1 MAYTL
6 EISYFNSVILKP
18 DTTVAQVPANNL
30 DGTPFTITDA
40 TAQSGDW
47 HVEESRIKGAFNED
61 SMGFGV
67 KAFITDENYKLN
79 HRFNAMIYS
88 GIFNTKTN
96 VNQTNEFSTA
106 EAITRAVDAADGS
119 IQKLYA
125 EDTNLLIFQED
136 KVSRAL
142 IDKDAIFTAEG
153 QNLTVS
159 GAKVIGQIVPYSGRF
174 GISKNPESFAV
185 YGNRKYFSDKNRRSI
200 IRLSQDGITPIS
212 MFGMSDYFKDKLS
225 IVDNVFGVF
234 DENHKKYVICLKDY
248 SNTENNATV
257 SFDDGN
263 NGWISFYTY
272 TPNFAF
278 SLNSKYYTFNNIDL
292 YEHYANE
299 ARNTFYDQAYV
310 STVDLIA
317 NQTPS
322 IVKNFHTINYE
333 GSSGW
338 KMNSSVTDSSDSAF
352 AVLSDDTATVASTIP
367 VNFVRKEDKY
377 YGHLRNNTSTNMTGQ
392 VVGIDVSGIKGF
404 FTKVQLEN
412 NKTTAVELFSVS
424 HEAVF
429 SSN

>member
-1 MAYTL
+1 
-6 EISYFNSVILKP
+6 
-18 DTTVAQVPANNL
+18 
-30 DGTPFTITDA
+30 
-40 TAQSGDW
+40 
-47 HVEESRIKGAFNED
+47 
-61 SMGFGV
+61 
-67 KAFITDENYKLN
+67 
-79 HRFNAMIYS
+79 
-88 GIFNTKTN
+88 
-96 VNQTNEFSTA
+96 
-106 EAITRAVDAADGS
+106 
-119 IQKLYA
+119 
-125 EDTNLLIFQED
+125 
-136 KVSRAL
+136 
-142 IDKDAIFTAEG
+142 
-153 QNLTVS
+153 
-159 GAKVIGQIVPYSGRF
+159 
-174 GISKNPESFAV
+174 
-185 YGNRKYFSDKNRRSI
+185 
-200 IRLSQDGITPIS
+200 

-234 DENHKKYVICLKDY
+234 DEHHKKYVICLKDY

>member
-18 DTTVAQVPANNL
+18 ASTVTLVNTSASDILAGQPPTINP
-30 DGTPFTITDA
+30 GTQI
-40 TAQSGDW
+40 GDW
-47 HVEESRIKGAFNED
+47 HIEESRIKGGFNED

-67 KAFITDENYKLN
+67 KAYITDENYDIN
-79 HRFNAMIYS
+79 HRQNAMIYS
-88 GIFNTKTN
+88 GIFNTRTG

-106 EAITRAVDAADGS
+106 ESITRAVDSADGS

-153 QNLTVS
+153 QRLSVS
-159 GAKVIGQIVPYSGRF
+159 GAQVIGQVVPYSGRF

-185 YGNRKYFSDKNRRSI
+185 YGNRKYFADKNRGAMM
-200 IRLSQDGITPIS
+200 RLSQDGITPIS
-212 MFGMSDYFKDKLS
+212 MFGMSDFFRDNLS
-225 IVDNVFGVF
+225 KSNKIYGVY
-234 DENHKKYVICLKDY
+234 DEHHKKYVVCLKQTNTDY
-248 SNTENNATV
+248 TV

-263 NGWISFYTY
+263 NGWISFYSY
-272 TPNFAF
+272 KPNFGF
-278 SLNSKYYTFNNIDL
+278 SLNARYYTFNKIDI
-292 YEHYANE
+292 YEHYISNL
-299 ARNTFYDQAYV
+299 RNYFYGNAYV

-317 NQTPS
+317 NQNPS
-322 IVKNFHTINYE
+322 VVKNFHTINYE
-333 GSSGW
+333 GTTGW
-338 KMNSSVTDSSDSAF
+338 KMNSSVTDSLHSAYT
-352 AVLSDDTATVASTIP
+352 VLSNEDTTVASSIP

-377 YGHLRNNTSTNMTGQ
+377 YGHLRNNTSANTTGQ

-412 NKTTAVELFSVS
+412 NKTTAAELFSVS